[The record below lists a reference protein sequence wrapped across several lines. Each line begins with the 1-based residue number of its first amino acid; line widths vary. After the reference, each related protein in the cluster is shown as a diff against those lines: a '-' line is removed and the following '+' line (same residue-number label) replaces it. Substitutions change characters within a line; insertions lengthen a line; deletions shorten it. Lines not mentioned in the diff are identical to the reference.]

1 LLRVFWQRQRY
12 WGNQGYCARSF
23 KLREISIVLV
33 IMGLIVGGVRVG
45 QNLIASATVRAHVT
59 L

>member
-1 LLRVFWQRQRY
+1 LLRVFWHHQRY
-12 WGNQGYCARSF
+12 WGNQEYCARSF